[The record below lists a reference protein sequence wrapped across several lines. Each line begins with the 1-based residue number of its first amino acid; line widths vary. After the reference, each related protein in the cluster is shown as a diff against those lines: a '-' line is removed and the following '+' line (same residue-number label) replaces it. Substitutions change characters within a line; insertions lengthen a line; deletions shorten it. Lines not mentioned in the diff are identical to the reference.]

1 MKKAMGKIAIISAAV
16 TAVMFGTNMLLGKFF
31 GFIIGLE
38 FWGGE
43 IVERI
48 GFGVSFRK
56 FYPLTS
62 ADEVSTGRG
71 FSVSIEPI
79 SLIATF
85 LLCIA
90 IGCIVYLVRRIK
102 SKAAEKNEA

>member
-1 MKKAMGKIAIISAAV
+1 MKKAMGKIAMISAAV
-16 TAVMFGTNMLLGKFF
+16 TAAMFAINMLLGKVL

-43 IVERI
+43 ISERI

-71 FSVSIEPI
+71 FSVNFEPI
-79 SLIATF
+79 SLIITF
-85 LLCIA
+85 LICIV
-90 IGCIVYLVRRIK
+90 IGCIVYFIRRIK